1 MTVRPETQAVRMA
14 RMEEHLK
21 VAGARIGALESDLS
35 RAGDEIAGL
44 RKELAALNLAMQPL
58 IASHA
63 QLQELIAAAQEQRGM
78 GKLARQIF
86 GGSLIASGYRLT
98 AGLLAAEAEALGIG
112 LEALAEQVLA
122 KRKDERSFEVERRQ
136 RKVSATTK
144 GNRHGI

>member
-1 MTVRPETQAVRMA
+1 MTGRLETQTVRMA

-21 VAGARIGALESDLS
+21 TAGARIGALEADLS

-44 RKELAALNLAMQPL
+44 RRELAALNLAMQPL

-86 GGSLIASGYRLT
+86 GGSLIVT
-98 AGLLAAEAEALGIG
+98 ILAAAAAVLSGIWQFF
-112 LEALAEQVLA
+112 A
-122 KRKDERSFEVERRQ
+122 
-136 RKVSATTK
+136 
-144 GNRHGI
+144 HGGRP